1 MQTVT
6 YSEVQKLVASL
17 PSEKLPLAHRFLRD
31 LIPEPPRASTPQKEF
46 MALPLS
52 ERRRLLSKQAAELV
66 DHYKRT
72 RKDRE
77 LWQGGDIED

>member
-1 MQTVT
+1 MQTIT
-6 YSEVQKLVASL
+6 YSEVHELVASL
-17 PSEKLPLAHRFLRD
+17 PSAKLPLAHKFLRD
-31 LIPEPPRASTPQKEF
+31 LIPEQTQATAPQKEF

-66 DHYKRT
+66 DNYTRS

-77 LWQGGDIED
+77 LWRR